1 MLTSLRRLLDVRSG
15 EDVRRQRSA
24 YGRISLPYA
33 KVSRVPEEV
42 NDDIDVAGA
51 PLYYAILTV
60 CCVSQPNLYIPRLVH
75 RAKIK
80 LDKLCLGV
88 SVSD

>member
-42 NDDIDVAGA
+42 KDAIDVVGA
-51 PLYYAILTV
+51 SVVPLIYSPSVTV
-60 CCVSQPNLYIPRLVH
+60 V
-75 RAKIK
+75 
-80 LDKLCLGV
+80 
-88 SVSD
+88 

>member
-24 YGRISLPYA
+24 YGRIGLPYA

-42 NDDIDVAGA
+42 KDAIDVVGA
-51 PLYYAILTV
+51 SVVPLIYSPSVTV
-60 CCVSQPNLYIPRLVH
+60 V
-75 RAKIK
+75 
-80 LDKLCLGV
+80 
-88 SVSD
+88 